1 MVALPAFTPV
11 MVMVLPF
18 TDTVAILVSL
28 EFAVTVPLPLTVAV
42 TVAVDLGYTVT
53 AVLSSVIAIFAVTF
67 TGSSNVLVTDPIV
80 TVAVT
85 VVSPAATPLTAILPF
100 AASTPAVAILSS
112 FEATL

>member
-28 EFAVTVPLPLTVAV
+28 ELAVTVPLPLTVAV

-67 TGSSNVLVTDPIV
+67 TARFSVLVADPIV

-85 VVSPAATPLTAILPF
+85 VVSPAATPWTVILPF
-100 AASTPAVAILSS
+100 ASTLAVAILSS